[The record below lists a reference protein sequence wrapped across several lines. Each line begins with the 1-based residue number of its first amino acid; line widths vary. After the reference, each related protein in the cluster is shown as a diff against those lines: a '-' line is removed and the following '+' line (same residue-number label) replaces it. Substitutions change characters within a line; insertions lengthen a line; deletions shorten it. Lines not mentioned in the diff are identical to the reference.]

1 MIKFQAVN
9 NVVILVKDKGVDD
22 SPIIMPNVQ
31 PKNMYEIPEPYTG
44 VIDSVGVENEWK
56 PGDRIA
62 FADMGGI
69 YMKVGDVDYVV
80 ITPDMIIGKL

>member
-9 NVVILVKDKGVDD
+9 DVVILVKDKPES
-22 SPIIMPNVQ
+22 SPIILPNVQ

-44 VIDSVGVENEWK
+44 VIDSVGMENEWK
-56 PGDRIA
+56 KGDHIA
-62 FADMGGI
+62 FCDVGGV
-69 YMKVGDVDYVV
+69 YMKVEDTEYVV